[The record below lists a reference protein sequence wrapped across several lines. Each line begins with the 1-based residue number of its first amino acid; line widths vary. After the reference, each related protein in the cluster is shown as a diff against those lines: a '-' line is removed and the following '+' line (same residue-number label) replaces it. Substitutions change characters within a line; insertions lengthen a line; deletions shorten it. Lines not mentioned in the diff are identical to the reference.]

1 MVPKPKNDPVTVTI
15 STNKD
20 IAISSSAASGVVKAS
35 ESPKTVQLA
44 VGETLTV
51 TSNVSGL
58 DKIQLVSGSG
68 KGVSGNQ
75 YTVPDIASD
84 TLTVYVMASGN
95 PINSTV
101 GEHGEV
107 QFFADS
113 GLTTPIVSSNIPTGQ
128 PVYIVLKP
136 DTGYEKNTFKVT
148 DIVGGAAETV
158 TGSGTA
164 SDPYVVSMP
173 QGGINVTT
181 TFKAKS
187 MKINLRILDK
197 SNIGKDI
204 STATGL
210 TETVKIKVNGTE
222 VTYKDKQIID
232 TETAQKL
239 VFPSNASSHKID
251 SVKSYKD
258 SDVKTGTKLTS
269 TNYTVVGNEKYLVVF
284 VNTAVSA
291 TSFSSSSIMSFSA
304 APEAAE
310 GNTENEGITQDEAGI
325 TDEAATTDAAEATDE
340 VEIPDYPKIE
350 SESDASGDTS
360 ADETEVTA
368 PAEETSST
376 EG

>member
-1 MVPKPKNDPVTVTI
+1 MPEG
-15 STNKD
+15 
-20 IAISSSAASGVVKAS
+20 GVNINAGFKAS
-35 ESPKTVQLA
+35 
-44 VGETLTV
+44 
-51 TSNVSGL
+51 
-58 DKIQLVSGSG
+58 
-68 KGVSGNQ
+68 
-75 YTVPDIASD
+75 
-84 TLTVYVMASGN
+84 
-95 PINSTV
+95 
-101 GEHGEV
+101 
-107 QFFADS
+107 
-113 GLTTPIVSSNIPTGQ
+113 
-128 PVYIVLKP
+128 
-136 DTGYEKNTFKVT
+136 
-148 DIVGGAAETV
+148 
-158 TGSGTA
+158 
-164 SDPYVVSMP
+164 
-173 QGGINVTT
+173 
-181 TFKAKS
+181 S

-284 VNTAVSA
+284 VNTAVAASS
-291 TSFSSSSIMSFSA
+291 TDFSSSSTVTFDS

-310 GNTENEGITQDEAGI
+310 VEGNTQN
-325 TDEAATTDAAEATDE
+325 EAATTDAAEATDE